1 MQRFRDD
8 FNYIHQ
14 KTTKVL
20 IFILLSK
27 IKDHTLS
34 IKNEE
39 LRERLHEKRLRK
51 TNLLRNWKSSS
62 RRVIVISSDNLSDN
76 RFLRWYVEKALKKI
90 RMLQKVIDLLIFKLF
105 FQRVI
110 KKLMQNVDLKK
121 NISIDLKI
129 QRTTIDVLQKVVEEF
144 LMKSFKSKYI
154 LLIMIERIKH

>member
-1 MQRFRDD
+1 
-8 FNYIHQ
+8 
-14 KTTKVL
+14 
-20 IFILLSK
+20 
-27 IKDHTLS
+27 
-34 IKNEE
+34 
-39 LRERLHEKRLRK
+39 
-51 TNLLRNWKSSS
+51 
-62 RRVIVISSDNLSDN
+62 
-76 RFLRWYVEKALKKI
+76 
-90 RMLQKVIDLLIFKLF
+90 MLQKVIDLLIFKLF